1 MRRRS
6 YSKKRYNRRYT
17 PRRNIFAY
25 RRAVMPPLRINRTI
39 NINIPDDVV
48 YAYKFILERG
58 VLPHQ
63 FKCECGEINNFL
75 LLFTND
81 TEYIKAIDEHGYR
94 YTDMNDNTACAKCG
108 KIYNFS
114 NIRQTV
120 NKTHILL
127 NNK

>member
-6 YSKKRYNRRYT
+6 YSKKRYNSRYT
-17 PRRNIFAY
+17 PKRNIFAY
-25 RRAVMPPLRINRTI
+25 RRAMLPSFRINRII

-48 YAYKFILERG
+48 YAYQFVLEKG

-75 LLFTND
+75 LLFTN
-81 TEYIKAIDEHGYR
+81 EAECIKAVNEHQYR
-94 YTDMNDNTACAKCG
+94 YTDMNDNIACAKCG

-114 NIRQTV
+114 NIRQTI
-120 NKTHILL
+120 KKAHMLL